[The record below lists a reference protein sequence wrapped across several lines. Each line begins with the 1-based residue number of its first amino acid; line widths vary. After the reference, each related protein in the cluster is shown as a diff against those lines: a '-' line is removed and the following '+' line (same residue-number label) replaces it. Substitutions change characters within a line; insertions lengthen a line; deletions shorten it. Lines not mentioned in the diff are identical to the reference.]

1 LAGIPSQPSRSH
13 RRHGLFH
20 NADGGASNAY
30 CLFVIENGRRRI
42 LHFNITRHPTSDWVL
57 QQMREAFLEA
67 RPYRY
72 IILDRDSKF
81 DSDVMHSSRVRR
93 SLRRGVSA

>member
-1 LAGIPSQPSRSH
+1 MH
-13 RRHGLFH
+13 R
-20 NADGGASNAY
+20 
-30 CLFVIENGRRRI
+30 
-42 LHFNITRHPTSDWVL
+42 VL

-81 DSDVMHSSRVRR
+81 DGDVIALVMAND
-93 SLRRGVSA
+93 RGL